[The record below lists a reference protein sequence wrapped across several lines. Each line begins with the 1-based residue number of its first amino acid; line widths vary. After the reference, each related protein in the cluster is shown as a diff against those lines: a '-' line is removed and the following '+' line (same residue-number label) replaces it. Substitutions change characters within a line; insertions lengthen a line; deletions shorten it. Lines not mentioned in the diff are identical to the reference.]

1 MSESITFDLWI
12 FFPFVFPSFSLSFP
26 PLIFSPSKV
35 KAMTLLFDERLR
47 ALEQLMVPQ
56 EQEHGGGSKGAAK
69 TSASGNKRKR

>member
-1 MSESITFDLWI
+1 
-12 FFPFVFPSFSLSFP
+12 
-26 PLIFSPSKV
+26 
-35 KAMTLLFDERLR
+35 MTLLFDERLR